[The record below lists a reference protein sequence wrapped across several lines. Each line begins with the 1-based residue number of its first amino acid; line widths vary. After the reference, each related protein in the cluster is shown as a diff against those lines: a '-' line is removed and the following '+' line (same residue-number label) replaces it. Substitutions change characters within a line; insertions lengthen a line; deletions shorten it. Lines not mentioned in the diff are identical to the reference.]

1 MIEIET
7 VKSPSPQPVVE
18 AVVTPV
24 KKERAKVQR
33 SAAPKVEEEKIVK
46 KEKTKYETNHPPSTP
61 HLPKNTPLSE
71 VGSTLYFLP
80 HMIC

>member
-18 AVVTPV
+18 AAVTPV

-33 SAAPKVEEEKIVK
+33 SAAPKVKEEPVVK
-46 KEKTKYETNHPPSTP
+46 KEKAKYEKNIPLPLLIFPKT
-61 HLPKNTPLSE
+61 HLCRESE
-71 VGSTLYFLP
+71 VPYISSPT
-80 HMIC
+80 